1 MGRESEART
10 FSLLPSFPARLYFL
24 IIAIY
29 IGIPSGNLSGGESLL
44 PLTGAH
50 NKLFVD
56 EWPRSAIKFK
66 DNLIV

>member
-10 FSLLPSFPARLYFL
+10 FSLLPSFPARLLFFDYCYL
-24 IIAIY
+24 Y
-29 IGIPSGNLSGGESLL
+29 WDTKRKPQRRREPL

-56 EWPRSAIKFK
+56 EWPRSTIKFK